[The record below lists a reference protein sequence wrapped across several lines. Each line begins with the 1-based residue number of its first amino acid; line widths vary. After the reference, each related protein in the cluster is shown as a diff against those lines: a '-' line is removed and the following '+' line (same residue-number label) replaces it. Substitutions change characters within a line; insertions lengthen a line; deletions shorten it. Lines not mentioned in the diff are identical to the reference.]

1 MGRFVR
7 LIFLF
12 AAFFS
17 LSSFEVTVE
26 EILGAFRK
34 GDAMKISRH
43 FDNLVEITLRDK
55 SNSYSRTQAEVVLKD
70 FFTTNTVRSFTIIH
84 RVNSNNGEYC
94 VGTLNT
100 QLGEYR
106 TTILFKNRGDRKL
119 VQELRFE

>member
-1 MGRFVR
+1 MGRFLR

-17 LSSFEVTVE
+17 LTSFEVTVE

-34 GDAMKISRH
+34 GDALKISRH
-43 FDNLVEITLRDK
+43 FDSFVEITLHDK
-55 SNSYSRTQAEVVLKD
+55 SNAYSRTQAEVLLKD
-70 FFTTNTVRSFTIIH
+70 FFTTNSVRSFTIIH

-106 TTILFKNRGDRKL
+106 TTILFKNKGDRKL
-119 VQELRFE
+119 IQELRFE